1 MSDTLQRIK
10 ARREAALATKQTE
23 AERRAESI
31 RRRSEAAVPLFA
43 ALKDVEGELV
53 KVAVLRQIWPEDFHN
68 RDEHARVLVESIVGD
83 PRQPCGVRLHV
94 PGGYKRFEVE
104 MLDDGSLSYVSARE
118 TVGGRPH
125 VAAYNGRE
133 QWLDA
138 FYGTMASLL
147 EI

>member
-10 ARREAALATKQTE
+10 ARREAALASKQTE
-23 AERRAESI
+23 AERRAEAV
-31 RRRSEAAVPLFA
+31 RRRAEAAAPLFA

-53 KVAVLRQIWPEDFHN
+53 KVSVLQQIWPESFHN
-68 RDEHARVLVESIVGD
+68 RDDRARVLVESLCGD
-83 PRQPCGVRLHV
+83 PGQPCGVRLHV

-104 MLDDGSLSYVSARE
+104 MLDDGSLTYVSARE

-125 VAAYNGRE
+125 VATYNERD

-138 FYGTMASLL
+138 FYGAMASLL

>member
-10 ARREAALATKQTE
+10 ARREATLASKQTA

-31 RRRSEAAVPLFA
+31 RRRSEAAAPLFA

-53 KVAVLRQIWPEDFHN
+53 KVSVLRQIWPEDFHN
-68 RDEHARVLVESIVGD
+68 RDEHARVLVESLIGE
-83 PRQPCGVRLHV
+83 PGQPYGVRLHV

-104 MLDDGSLSYVSARE
+104 MLDDGSLAYVSARE
-118 TVGGRPH
+118 TVGGRPN
-125 VAAYNGRE
+125 VAAFNHRE

-138 FYGTMASLL
+138 FYGAMASLL

>member
-10 ARREAALATKQTE
+10 ARREATLASRQTE
-23 AERRAESI
+23 AERRAESV
-31 RRRSEAAVPLFA
+31 RRRAEAATPLFA

-53 KVAVLRQIWPEDFHN
+53 KVTVLRQIWPEDFHD
-68 RDEHARVLVESIVGD
+68 RDEHARVLVESILGD
-83 PRQPCGVRLHV
+83 PAQPCGVRLHV
-94 PGGYKRFEVE
+94 PGGYKRYEVE

-125 VAAYNGRE
+125 VAAYGDRD